1 MFLTYLTL
9 ISGISLS
16 IIAAGYSIIGLAALF
31 AGATTAIYAM
41 GGALEVAKLVMAS
54 WLYNNWKSPLLPKSI
69 KYYLTSAVV
78 ILIFITSVGIFGFLS
93 KAHLDQVVP
102 ENNNVLQIQI
112 IDEQIEQRQ
121 NTISRS
127 QTQLEKM
134 DELVINTTEET
145 SWFSSSSQRAIDER
159 NNQREER
166 LLLEKTID
174 ESLNKINELSDKKAG
189 IRTEQLKLEADLGPI
204 KYVAEFIYGDEAEN
218 HFDKAVRIIIIIL
231 IFVFDPVAVLML
243 ISANISFKER
253 RMKSNSN
260 LENYI
265 EELKDNNEDFKNL
278 NDEVAEILAKQ
289 KKVWKKEK
297 EYEVFIDSLTDE
309 ERASLSPDEIKL
321 KLSQIHTW
329 RENEQLLEEEVAD
342 NDRYKNNV

>member
-54 WLYNNWKSPLLPKSI
+54 WLYNNWNSPLLPKSI

-78 ILIFITSVGIFGFLS
+78 VLIFITSVGIFGFLS

-102 ENNNVLQIQI
+102 ESNNALQVQI
-112 IDEQIEQRQ
+112 LDEQIEQRQ
-121 NTISRS
+121 NVINRS
-127 QTQLEKM
+127 QLQLEKM

-189 IRTEQLKLEADLGPI
+189 IRTEQLKIEADLGPI
-204 KYVAEFIYGDEAEN
+204 KYVVINGTAKRILFI
-218 HFDKAVRIIIIIL
+218 
-231 IFVFDPVAVLML
+231 
-243 ISANISFKER
+243 
-253 RMKSNSN
+253 
-260 LENYI
+260 
-265 EELKDNNEDFKNL
+265 
-278 NDEVAEILAKQ
+278 
-289 KKVWKKEK
+289 
-297 EYEVFIDSLTDE
+297 
-309 ERASLSPDEIKL
+309 
-321 KLSQIHTW
+321 
-329 RENEQLLEEEVAD
+329 
-342 NDRYKNNV
+342 

>member
-78 ILIFITSVGIFGFLS
+78 VLIFITSVGIFGFLS

-102 ENNNVLQIQI
+102 ENNNALQIQI

-243 ISANISFKER
+243 ISANISLKER
-253 RMKSNSN
+253 RMR
-260 LENYI
+260 LEP
-265 EELKDNNEDFKNL
+265 ETVEGDANET
-278 NDEVAEILAKQ
+278 VAEILAKQ
-289 KKVWKKEK
+289 KKIWKKER
-297 EYEVFIDSLTDE
+297 EYEQFMESLTDE
-309 ERASLSPDEIKL
+309 EKATLSPDEIKL

-329 RENEQLLEEEVAD
+329 RED
-342 NDRYKNNV
+342 PNDKYKNNV

>member
-31 AGATTAIYAM
+31 AGATSAIIAM

-54 WLYNNWKSPLLPKSI
+54 WLYNNWHSPLLPKSI

-102 ENNNVLQIQI
+102 ESNNKLQVQI
-112 IDEQIEQRQ
+112 LDEQIEQRQ
-121 NTISRS
+121 NVINRS
-127 QTQLEKM
+127 QLQLEKM
-134 DELVINTTEET
+134 DELIINQSEET
-145 SWFSSSSQRAIDER
+145 SFFSSSSQRAIAER
-159 NNQREER
+159 NNQKEER
-166 LLLEKTID
+166 LSLEKTID

-189 IRTEQLKLEADLGPI
+189 IKTEQLKLEADLGPI

-253 RMKSNSN
+253 RMRQEPEVVEGNA
-260 LENYI
+260 
-265 EELKDNNEDFKNL
+265 NET
-278 NDEVAEILAKQ
+278 VAEILAKQ
-289 KKVWKKEK
+289 KKIWKKER
-297 EYEVFIDSLTDE
+297 EYEQFVESLSDE
-309 ERASLSPDEIKL
+309 ERATLSPDEIKL

-329 RENEQLLEEEVAD
+329 RED
-342 NDRYKNNV
+342 PNDKYKNNV

>member
-102 ENNNVLQIQI
+102 ENNNALQIQI

-253 RMKSNSN
+253 RMNQSSN
-260 LENYI
+260 LGNYI
-265 EELKDNNEDFKNL
+265 EELEDNNKDIKNL
-278 NDEVAEILAKQ
+278 VQNRKDELVKELAEIITAN
-289 KKVWKKEK
+289 KKDWKKDRDYKKFME
-297 EYEVFIDSLTDE
+297 SLTDE
-309 ERASLSPDEIKL
+309 EKAILSPDEIKL
-321 KLSQIHTW
+321 KLNQIHTW
-329 RENEQLLEEEVAD
+329 SEGD
-342 NDRYKNNV
+342 DKYKNNV

>member
-54 WLYNNWKSPLLPKSI
+54 WLYNNWNNQLLPKSI

-78 ILIFITSVGIFGFLS
+78 VLIFITSVGIFGFLS

-102 ENNNVLQIQI
+102 ENNNALQIQI

-243 ISANISFKER
+243 ISANISLKER
-253 RMKSNSN
+253 RMR
-260 LENYI
+260 LEPEI
-265 EELKDNNEDFKNL
+265 VEGDANET
-278 NDEVAEILAKQ
+278 VAEILAKQ
-289 KKVWKKEK
+289 KKIWKKER
-297 EYEVFIDSLTDE
+297 EYEQFVESLSDE
-309 ERASLSPDEIKL
+309 ERATLSPDEIKL

-329 RENEQLLEEEVAD
+329 SD
-342 NDRYKNNV
+342 GDDKYKNNV

>member
-78 ILIFITSVGIFGFLS
+78 VLIFITSVGIFGFLS

-102 ENNNVLQIQI
+102 ENNNALQIQI

-253 RMKSNSN
+253 RMNQSSN

-265 EELKDNNEDFKNL
+265 EELEDNNKDIKNL
-278 NDEVAEILAKQ
+278 VQNRKDELVKELAEIITAN
-289 KKVWKKEK
+289 KKDWKKDRDYKKFME
-297 EYEVFIDSLTDE
+297 SLTDE
-309 ERASLSPDEIKL
+309 EKAILSPDEIKL
-321 KLSQIHTW
+321 KLNQIHTW
-329 RENEQLLEEEVAD
+329 SEGD
-342 NDRYKNNV
+342 DKYKNNV

>member
-54 WLYNNWKSPLLPKSI
+54 WLYNNWNSPLLPKSI

-78 ILIFITSVGIFGFLS
+78 VLVFITSVGIFGFLS

-102 ENNNVLQIQI
+102 ESNNALQIEI

-121 NTISRS
+121 KTIDRS
-127 QTQLEKM
+127 QKQLTRMDDLIETQS
-134 DELVINTTEET
+134 EET
-145 SWFSSSSQRAIDER
+145 SWFTSSSQKAITER
-159 NNQREER
+159 NNQKLER
-166 LLLEKTID
+166 LSLEETID
-174 ESLNKINELSDKKAG
+174 QSLNKINELSDKKSG
-189 IRTEQLKLEADLGPI
+189 IRTEQLKIEADLGPI
-204 KYVAEFIYGDEAEN
+204 KYVAEFLYGDEAVN

-243 ISANISFKER
+243 ISANISLRER
-253 RMKSNSN
+253 RMLIGETFKE
-260 LENYI
+260 LE
-265 EELKDNNEDFKNL
+265 DNNKDIKNLVQDRKDELVKELVEIITANKKDWKKDRDFK
-278 NDEVAEILAKQ
+278 EFME
-289 KKVWKKEK
+289 
-297 EYEVFIDSLTDE
+297 SLTDE
-309 ERASLSPDEIKL
+309 ERAILSPDEIKL
-321 KLSQIHTW
+321 KLNQIHTW
-329 RENEQLLEEEVAD
+329 SEGDEK
-342 NDRYKNNV
+342 YKNNV

>member
-54 WLYNNWKSPLLPKSI
+54 WLYNNWNSPLLPKSI

-78 ILIFITSVGIFGFLS
+78 VLIFITSVGIFGFLS

-102 ENNNVLQIQI
+102 ESNNALQIEI

-121 NTISRS
+121 KTIDRS
-127 QTQLEKM
+127 QKQLTRMDDLIETQS
-134 DELVINTTEET
+134 EET
-145 SWFSSSSQRAIDER
+145 SWFTSSSQKAITER
-159 NNQREER
+159 NNQKLER
-166 LLLEKTID
+166 LSLEETID
-174 ESLNKINELSDKKAG
+174 QSLNKINELSDKKSG
-189 IRTEQLKLEADLGPI
+189 IRTEQLKIEADLGPI
-204 KYVAEFIYGDEAEN
+204 KYVAEFLYGDEAVN

-243 ISANISFKER
+243 ISANISLRER
-253 RMKSNSN
+253 RMLIGETFKE
-260 LENYI
+260 LE
-265 EELKDNNEDFKNL
+265 DNNKDIKNL
-278 NDEVAEILAKQ
+278 VQDRKDELVKELVEIITAN
-289 KKVWKKEK
+289 KKDWKKDRDYK
-297 EYEVFIDSLTDE
+297 EFMESLTDE
-309 ERASLSPDEIKL
+309 ERAILSPDEIKL
-321 KLSQIHTW
+321 KLNQIHTW
-329 RENEQLLEEEVAD
+329 SEGD
-342 NDRYKNNV
+342 DKYKNNV

>member
-31 AGATTAIYAM
+31 AGATSAIIAM

-54 WLYNNWKSPLLPKSI
+54 WLYNNWHSPLLPKSI

-102 ENNNVLQIQI
+102 ESNNKLQVQI
-112 IDEQIEQRQ
+112 LDEQIEQRQ
-121 NTISRS
+121 NVINRS
-127 QTQLEKM
+127 QLQLEKM
-134 DELVINTTEET
+134 DELIINQSEES
-145 SWFSSSSQRAIDER
+145 SWFSSSSQKAITER

-166 LLLEKTID
+166 LLLEKTIE
-174 ESLNKINELSDKKAG
+174 ESLNKINELTDKKAG

-243 ISANISFKER
+243 ISANISLKER
-253 RMKSNSN
+253 RMNQQEP
-260 LENYI
+260 ENA
-265 EELKDNNEDFKNL
+265 
-278 NDEVAEILAKQ
+278 NDQVAKILAKQ
-289 KKVWKKEK
+289 KKVWKKER
-297 EYEVFIDSLTDE
+297 EYEQFMNSLTE
-309 ERASLSPDEIKL
+309 EEKANLSPDEIKL

-329 RENEQLLEEEVAD
+329 REEYD
-342 NDRYKNNV
+342 DDKYKNNV

>member
-31 AGATTAIYAM
+31 AGATSAIIAM

-54 WLYNNWKSPLLPKSI
+54 WLYNNWHSPLLPKSI

-102 ENNNVLQIQI
+102 ESNNKLQVQI
-112 IDEQIEQRQ
+112 LDEQIEQRQ
-121 NTISRS
+121 NVINRS
-127 QTQLEKM
+127 QLQLEKM
-134 DELVINTTEET
+134 DELIINQSEET
-145 SWFSSSSQRAIDER
+145 SFFSSSSQRAIE
-159 NNQREER
+159 
-166 LLLEKTID
+166 

-243 ISANISFKER
+243 ISANISLKER
-253 RMKSNSN
+253 RMK
-260 LENYI
+260 LEPETI
-265 EELKDNNEDFKNL
+265 EGDPNET
-278 NDEVAEILAKQ
+278 VAEILAKQ
-289 KKVWKKEK
+289 KKIWKKER
-297 EYEVFIDSLTDE
+297 EYERFMDTLTDE
-309 ERASLSPDEIKL
+309 EKATLSPDEIKL

-329 RENEQLLEEEVAD
+329 RED
-342 NDRYKNNV
+342 PNDKYKNNV

>member
-102 ENNNVLQIQI
+102 ENNNALQIQI

-166 LLLEKTID
+166 LLLEKTIE

-253 RMKSNSN
+253 RMRQEPEVVEGNA
-260 LENYI
+260 
-265 EELKDNNEDFKNL
+265 NET
-278 NDEVAEILAKQ
+278 VAEILAKQ
-289 KKVWKKEK
+289 KKIWKKER
-297 EYEVFIDSLTDE
+297 EYEQFVESLSDE
-309 ERASLSPDEIKL
+309 ERATLSPDEIKL

-329 RENEQLLEEEVAD
+329 SD
-342 NDRYKNNV
+342 GDDKYKNNV

>member
-54 WLYNNWKSPLLPKSI
+54 WLYNNWNSPLLPKSI

-78 ILIFITSVGIFGFLS
+78 VLIFITSVGIFGFLS

-102 ENNNVLQIQI
+102 ESNNALQIEI

-121 NTISRS
+121 KTIDRS
-127 QTQLEKM
+127 QKQLTRMDDLIETQS
-134 DELVINTTEET
+134 EET
-145 SWFSSSSQRAIDER
+145 SWFTSSSQKAITER
-159 NNQREER
+159 NNQKLER
-166 LLLEKTID
+166 LSLEETID
-174 ESLNKINELSDKKAG
+174 QSLNKINELSDKKSG
-189 IRTEQLKLEADLGPI
+189 IRTEQLKIEADLGPI
-204 KYVAEFIYGDEAEN
+204 KYVAEFLYGDEAVN

-243 ISANISFKER
+243 ISANISLRER
-253 RMKSNSN
+253 RMSIGETFKE
-260 LENYI
+260 LE
-265 EELKDNNEDFKNL
+265 DNNKDIKNLVQDRKDELVKELVEIITANKKDWKKDRDFK
-278 NDEVAEILAKQ
+278 EFME
-289 KKVWKKEK
+289 
-297 EYEVFIDSLTDE
+297 SLTDE
-309 ERASLSPDEIKL
+309 ERAILSPDEIKL
-321 KLSQIHTW
+321 KLNQIHTW
-329 RENEQLLEEEVAD
+329 SEGD
-342 NDRYKNNV
+342 DKYKNNV

>member
-54 WLYNNWKSPLLPKSI
+54 WLYNNWNSPLLPKSI

-78 ILIFITSVGIFGFLS
+78 ILVFITSVGIFGFLS

-102 ENNNVLQIQI
+102 ENNNKFQIQI
-112 IDEQIEQRQ
+112 LDEQIEQRQ
-121 NTISRS
+121 KTINRS
-127 QTQLEKM
+127 QLQLEKM
-134 DELVINTTEET
+134 DELIINQSEET
-145 SWFSSSSQRAIDER
+145 SFFSSSSQRAIAER
-159 NNQREER
+159 NNQKEER
-166 LLLEKTID
+166 LSLEKTID

-189 IRTEQLKLEADLGPI
+189 IKTEQLKLEADLGPI
-204 KYVAEFIYGDEAEN
+204 KYVAEFIYGDEAEDY
-218 HFDKAVRIIIIIL
+218 FDEAVRIIIIIL

-243 ISANISFKER
+243 ISANISLREKRINEVEP
-253 RMKSNSN
+253 
-260 LENYI
+260 ENA
-265 EELKDNNEDFKNL
+265 
-278 NDEVAEILAKQ
+278 NDQVAEILAKQ
-289 KKVWKKEK
+289 KKIWKKER
-297 EYEVFIDSLTDE
+297 EYEQFMETLTDE
-309 ERASLSPDEIKL
+309 ERATLSPDEIKL

-329 RENEQLLEEEVAD
+329 RED
-342 NDRYKNNV
+342 PNDKYKNNV

>member
-54 WLYNNWKSPLLPKSI
+54 WLYNNWNNQLLPKSI

-78 ILIFITSVGIFGFLS
+78 VLIFITSVGIFGFLS

-102 ENNNVLQIQI
+102 ESNNALQIEI

-121 NTISRS
+121 KTIDRS
-127 QTQLEKM
+127 QKQLTRMDDLIETQS
-134 DELVINTTEET
+134 EET
-145 SWFSSSSQRAIDER
+145 SWFTSSSQKAITER
-159 NNQREER
+159 NNQKLER
-166 LLLEKTID
+166 LSLEETID
-174 ESLNKINELSDKKAG
+174 QSLNKINELSDKKSG
-189 IRTEQLKLEADLGPI
+189 IRTEQLKIEADLGPI
-204 KYVAEFIYGDEAEN
+204 KYVAEFLYGDEAVN

-243 ISANISFKER
+243 ISANISLRER
-253 RMKSNSN
+253 RMLIGETFKE
-260 LENYI
+260 LE
-265 EELKDNNEDFKNL
+265 DNNKDIKNL
-278 NDEVAEILAKQ
+278 VPDRKDELVKELVEIITAN
-289 KKVWKKEK
+289 KKDWKKDRDYK
-297 EYEVFIDSLTDE
+297 EFMESLTDE
-309 ERASLSPDEIKL
+309 ERAILSPDEIKL
-321 KLSQIHTW
+321 KLNQIHTW
-329 RENEQLLEEEVAD
+329 SEGD
-342 NDRYKNNV
+342 DKYKNNV

>member
-54 WLYNNWKSPLLPKSI
+54 WLYNNWKNPLLPKSI

-102 ENNNVLQIQI
+102 ENNNALQIQI

-189 IRTEQLKLEADLGPI
+189 IKTEQLKLEADLGPI
-204 KYVAEFIYGDEAEN
+204 KYVAEFIYGNEAEN

-253 RMKSNSN
+253 RMNQSSN

-265 EELKDNNEDFKNL
+265 EELEDNNKDIKNL
-278 NDEVAEILAKQ
+278 VQNRKDELVKELAEIITAN
-289 KKVWKKEK
+289 KKDWKKDRDYKKFME
-297 EYEVFIDSLTDE
+297 SLTDE
-309 ERASLSPDEIKL
+309 EKAILSPDEIKL
-321 KLSQIHTW
+321 KLNQIHTW
-329 RENEQLLEEEVAD
+329 SEGD
-342 NDRYKNNV
+342 DKYKNNV

>member
-16 IIAAGYSIIGLAALF
+16 VIAAGYSIIGLAALF
-31 AGATTAIYAM
+31 AGATSAIIAM

-54 WLYNNWKSPLLPKSI
+54 WLYNNWHSPLLPKSI

-102 ENNNVLQIQI
+102 ESNNKLQVQI
-112 IDEQIEQRQ
+112 LDEQIEQKQ
-121 NTISRS
+121 NVINRS
-127 QTQLEKM
+127 QLQLEKM
-134 DELVINTTEET
+134 DELIINQSEET
-145 SWFSSSSQRAIDER
+145 SFFSSSSQRAIAER

-166 LLLEKTID
+166 LLLEKTIE

-243 ISANISFKER
+243 ISANISLKER
-253 RMKSNSN
+253 RMK
-260 LENYI
+260 LEPETI
-265 EELKDNNEDFKNL
+265 EGDPNET
-278 NDEVAEILAKQ
+278 VAEILAKQ
-289 KKVWKKEK
+289 KKIWKKER
-297 EYEVFIDSLTDE
+297 EYERFMDTLTDE
-309 ERASLSPDEIKL
+309 EKATLSPDEIKL

-329 RENEQLLEEEVAD
+329 RED
-342 NDRYKNNV
+342 PNDKYKNNV

>member
-54 WLYNNWKSPLLPKSI
+54 WLYNNWNSPLLPKSI

-78 ILIFITSVGIFGFLS
+78 VLIFITSVGIFGFLS

-102 ENNNVLQIQI
+102 ESNNALQIEI

-121 NTISRS
+121 KTIDRS
-127 QTQLEKM
+127 QKQLTRMDDLIETQS
-134 DELVINTTEET
+134 EET
-145 SWFSSSSQRAIDER
+145 SWFTSSSQKAITER
-159 NNQREER
+159 NNQKLER
-166 LLLEKTID
+166 LSLEETID
-174 ESLNKINELSDKKAG
+174 QSLNKINELSDKKSG
-189 IRTEQLKLEADLGPI
+189 IRTEQLKIEADLGPI
-204 KYVAEFIYGDEAEN
+204 KYVAEFLYGDEAVN

-243 ISANISFKER
+243 ISANISLRER
-253 RMKSNSN
+253 RMLIGETFKE
-260 LENYI
+260 LE
-265 EELKDNNEDFKNL
+265 DNNKDIKNLVQGRKDELVKELVEIITANKKDWKKDRDFK
-278 NDEVAEILAKQ
+278 EFME
-289 KKVWKKEK
+289 
-297 EYEVFIDSLTDE
+297 SLTDE
-309 ERASLSPDEIKL
+309 ERAILSPDEIKL
-321 KLSQIHTW
+321 KLNQIHTW
-329 RENEQLLEEEVAD
+329 SEGD
-342 NDRYKNNV
+342 DKYKNNV

>member
-54 WLYNNWKSPLLPKSI
+54 WLYNNWKNPLLPKSI

-102 ENNNVLQIQI
+102 ENNNALQIQI

-204 KYVAEFIYGDEAEN
+204 KYVAEFIYGNEAEN

-253 RMKSNSN
+253 RMNQSSN

-265 EELKDNNEDFKNL
+265 EELEDNNKDIKNL
-278 NDEVAEILAKQ
+278 VQNRKDELVKELAEIITAN
-289 KKVWKKEK
+289 KKDWKKDRDYKKFME
-297 EYEVFIDSLTDE
+297 SLTDE
-309 ERASLSPDEIKL
+309 EKAILSPDEIKL
-321 KLSQIHTW
+321 KLNQIHTW
-329 RENEQLLEEEVAD
+329 SEGD
-342 NDRYKNNV
+342 DKYKNNV

>member
-16 IIAAGYSIIGLAALF
+16 VIAAGYSIIGLAALF
-31 AGATTAIYAM
+31 AGATSAIIAM

-54 WLYNNWKSPLLPKSI
+54 WLYNNWHSPLLPKSI

-102 ENNNVLQIQI
+102 ESNNKLQVQI
-112 IDEQIEQRQ
+112 LDEQIEQRQ
-121 NTISRS
+121 NVINRT
-127 QTQLEKM
+127 QLQLEKM
-134 DELVINTTEET
+134 DELIINQSEET
-145 SWFSSSSQRAIDER
+145 SFFSSSSQRAIAER

-166 LLLEKTID
+166 LLLEKTIE

-243 ISANISFKER
+243 ISANISLKER
-253 RMKSNSN
+253 RMK
-260 LENYI
+260 LEPETI
-265 EELKDNNEDFKNL
+265 EGDPNET
-278 NDEVAEILAKQ
+278 VAEILAKQ
-289 KKVWKKEK
+289 KKIWKKER
-297 EYEVFIDSLTDE
+297 EYERFMDTLTDE
-309 ERASLSPDEIKL
+309 EKATLSPDEIKL

-329 RENEQLLEEEVAD
+329 RED
-342 NDRYKNNV
+342 PNDKYKNNV

>member
-16 IIAAGYSIIGLAALF
+16 IIAAGYSIIGLTALI
-31 AGATTAIYAM
+31 AGATSAIIAM

-54 WLYNNWKSPLLPKSI
+54 WLYNNWHSPLLPKSI

-102 ENNNVLQIQI
+102 ESNNKLQVQI
-112 IDEQIEQRQ
+112 LDEQIEQRQ
-121 NTISRS
+121 NVINRS
-127 QTQLEKM
+127 QLQLEKM
-134 DELVINTTEET
+134 DELIINQSEET
-145 SWFSSSSQRAIDER
+145 SFFSSSSQRAIAER

-166 LLLEKTID
+166 LLLEKTIE

-243 ISANISFKER
+243 ISANISLKER
-253 RMKSNSN
+253 RMK
-260 LENYI
+260 LETETI
-265 EELKDNNEDFKNL
+265 EGDPNET
-278 NDEVAEILAKQ
+278 VAEILAKQ
-289 KKVWKKEK
+289 KKIWKKER
-297 EYEVFIDSLTDE
+297 EYERFMDTLTDE
-309 ERASLSPDEIKL
+309 EKATLSPDEIKL

-329 RENEQLLEEEVAD
+329 RED
-342 NDRYKNNV
+342 PNDKYKNNV

>member
-54 WLYNNWKSPLLPKSI
+54 WLYNNWKNPLLPKSI

-102 ENNNVLQIQI
+102 ENNNALQIQI

-253 RMKSNSN
+253 RMRQEPEVVEGNA
-260 LENYI
+260 
-265 EELKDNNEDFKNL
+265 NET
-278 NDEVAEILAKQ
+278 VAEILAKQ
-289 KKVWKKEK
+289 KKIWKKER
-297 EYEVFIDSLTDE
+297 EYEQFVESLSDE
-309 ERASLSPDEIKL
+309 ERATLSPDEIKL

-329 RENEQLLEEEVAD
+329 SD
-342 NDRYKNNV
+342 GDDKYKNNV

>member
-78 ILIFITSVGIFGFLS
+78 VLIFITSVGIFGFLS

-102 ENNNVLQIQI
+102 ENNNALQIQI

-253 RMKSNSN
+253 RMNQSSN
-260 LENYI
+260 LGNYI
-265 EELKDNNEDFKNL
+265 EELEDNNKDIKNL
-278 NDEVAEILAKQ
+278 VQDRKDELVKELAEIITAN
-289 KKVWKKEK
+289 KKDWKKDRDYKKFME
-297 EYEVFIDSLTDE
+297 SLTDE
-309 ERASLSPDEIKL
+309 EKAILSPDEIKL
-321 KLSQIHTW
+321 KLNQIHTW
-329 RENEQLLEEEVAD
+329 SEGD
-342 NDRYKNNV
+342 DKYKNNV

>member
-1 MFLTYLTL
+1 MFLTYLIL
-9 ISGISLS
+9 ISGIALS

-54 WLYNNWKSPLLPKSI
+54 WLYNNWKNPLLPKSI

-78 ILIFITSVGIFGFLS
+78 VLIFITSVGIFGFLS

-102 ENNNVLQIQI
+102 ESNNALQVQI
-112 IDEQIEQRQ
+112 LDEQIEQRQ
-121 NTISRS
+121 KTINRS
-127 QTQLEKM
+127 QKQLTRMDNLIETQS
-134 DELVINTTEET
+134 EES
-145 SWFSSSSQRAIDER
+145 SWFTSSSQRAITER
-159 NNQREER
+159 NNQKQER
-166 LLLEKTID
+166 LSLEQTIE
-174 ESLNKINELSDKKAG
+174 ESLNKINLLSDKKAG

-204 KYVAEFIYGDEAEN
+204 KYVAEFIYGDEAVN

-253 RMKSNSN
+253 RMLIGETFEGNPKGA
-260 LENYI
+260 
-265 EELKDNNEDFKNL
+265 NEQ
-278 NDEVAEILAKQ
+278 VAEILAKQ
-289 KKVWKKEK
+289 KKVWKKER
-297 EYEVFIDSLTDE
+297 EYERFMDTLSEE
-309 ERASLSPDEIKL
+309 ERATMSPDEIKL

-329 RENEQLLEEEVAD
+329 SDGDEKYR
-342 NDRYKNNV
+342 NN

>member
-54 WLYNNWKSPLLPKSI
+54 WLYNNWNSPLLPKSI

-93 KAHLDQVVP
+93 KAHLAQVVP
-102 ENNNVLQIQI
+102 ESNNKLQVQI
-112 IDEQIEQRQ
+112 LDEQIEQRQ
-121 NTISRS
+121 NVINRS
-127 QTQLEKM
+127 QLQLEKM
-134 DELVINTTEET
+134 DELIINQSEET
-145 SWFSSSSQRAIDER
+145 SFFSSSSQRAIAER
-159 NNQREER
+159 NNQKEER
-166 LLLEKTID
+166 LSLEKTID

-189 IRTEQLKLEADLGPI
+189 IKTEQLKLEADLGPI
-204 KYVAEFIYGDEAEN
+204 KYVAEFIYGDEAEDY
-218 HFDKAVRIIIIIL
+218 FDEAVRIIIIIL

-243 ISANISFKER
+243 ISANISLREKRINEVEP
-253 RMKSNSN
+253 
-260 LENYI
+260 ENA
-265 EELKDNNEDFKNL
+265 
-278 NDEVAEILAKQ
+278 NDQVAEILAKQ
-289 KKVWKKEK
+289 KKIWKKER
-297 EYEVFIDSLTDE
+297 EYEQFMETLTDE
-309 ERASLSPDEIKL
+309 ERATLSPDEIKL

-329 RENEQLLEEEVAD
+329 RED
-342 NDRYKNNV
+342 PNDKYKNNV